1 MTAATEGRMTK
12 RRDGRKMSL
21 PVAANTKLLI
31 GCMVAL
37 STTGVAVH
45 ASAIS
50 TLKVQGV
57 AETEADNTGGAAGA
71 IQVQIDR
78 HGWFQFSN
86 SAGADQITLSDVGS
100 NCYVV
105 DNQTVAKTS
114 SANTRPV
121 AGVIRDVETD
131 GVWVSF

>member
-1 MTAATEGRMTK
+1 MPAATEGRMTK

-37 STTGVAVH
+37 NTTGVAVH
-45 ASAIS
+45 ASAIA

-57 AETEADNTGGAAGA
+57 AETEADNTGGVASA

-78 HGWFQFSN
+78 QGWFLFAN
-86 SAGADQITLSDVGS
+86 SAGADQIALTDVGS
-100 NCYVV
+100 NCFAV

-114 SANTRPV
+114 ATNTRPV
-121 AGVIRDVETD
+121 AGVIRDVEAE
-131 GVWVSF
+131 GVWISF

>member
-1 MTAATEGRMTK
+1 MPAATEGRMTK

-37 STTGVAVH
+37 NTTGVAVH
-45 ASAIS
+45 ASAIA

-57 AETEADNTGGAAGA
+57 AETEADNTGGVASA

-78 HGWFQFSN
+78 QGWFLFAN
-86 SAGADQITLSDVGS
+86 SAGADQIALTDVGS
-100 NCYVV
+100 NCFAV

-114 SANTRPV
+114 ATNTRSV
-121 AGVIRDVETD
+121 AGVIRDVEAE
-131 GVWVSF
+131 GVWISF